1 MDEVDNLLIDEART
15 PLIIS
20 GPAEETGDLYK
31 AVDSVVRRMNVKVMP
46 HEPVT
51 NAEKEEEE
59 ELFRTGQFDYMAFE
73 KDHTV
78 KETVHGQEKLA
89 RAFNMKVE
97 DLFGG
102 ENEEQK
108 PLIF

>member
-1 MDEVDNLLIDEART
+1 M
-15 PLIIS
+15 
-20 GPAEETGDLYK
+20 
-31 AVDSVVRRMNVKVMP
+31 KVLP

-51 NAEKEEEE
+51 NTEKEEEE
-59 ELFRTGQFDYMAFE
+59 ALFKDGQFDYIAYE

-89 RAFNMKVE
+89 RAFGMTVE

-102 ENEEQK
+102 ENEETKTAYLRRDQK
-108 PLIF
+108 A

>member
-1 MDEVDNLLIDEART
+1 MR
-15 PLIIS
+15 
-20 GPAEETGDLYK
+20 
-31 AVDSVVRRMNVKVMP
+31 VKVLP

-59 ELFRTGQFDYMAFE
+59 ALFKDSQFDYIAYE

-78 KETVHGQEKLA
+78 KETAHGQEKLA
-89 RAFNMKVE
+89 RAFSMKTE

-102 ENEEQK
+102 EYEETQAAD
-108 PLIF
+108 LRRDQTAQ